1 MIAIFIV
8 RRFILFSSVTSKAG
22 LFSRPKT
29 SYNKASMKK
38 QSTAPPAY
46 RVPLR
51 QVFFYFLRV
60 GATAFGLTILQKLR
74 ADLIKKGWA
83 TREELDAGIALVQ
96 LYPGPVNFDFV
107 AYAGYLLHGISG
119 SVLANLA
126 FIAPPFLM
134 MLLLSWAYFSI
145 GSLPWV
151 STLFLGLSAIVVG
164 VLCNFILELA
174 EHALTSLLTVLILL
188 AAVLCQVLGVNP
200 ALIVLGGFALGAL
213 LLRRGAPVKSAMSGV
228 RLLPEKH
235 AWWKIAALS
244 AVLLTIILLSV
255 FIPGDISTMNL
266 LFLKTGSI
274 AFGNGATILPLLKND
289 VVETHR
295 WLTDQQFID
304 GIALGQVTPGPILIT
319 ATFIGYKVGGLLGAL
334 SGTVSIF
341 FPTFIMTLIALQLFT
356 AMQKTQFLHAGLKG
370 VLPVFVGL
378 LAVVTFQIARVS
390 LVSVPALLLAL
401 AAFAFNRYLKVDVIW
416 LFGGGL
422 LVWVALM
429 LLGIL

>member
-1 MIAIFIV
+1 M
-8 RRFILFSSVTSKAG
+8 
-22 LFSRPKT
+22 
-29 SYNKASMKK
+29 
-38 QSTAPPAY
+38 
-46 RVPLR
+46 
-51 QVFFYFLRV
+51 
-60 GATAFGLTILQKLR
+60 
-74 ADLIKKGWA
+74 
-83 TREELDAGIALVQ
+83 ALVQ

-107 AYAGYLLHGISG
+107 AYTGYLLHGVAG

-126 FIAPPFLM
+126 FLAPPFLM
-134 MLLLSWAYFSI
+134 MVLLSWAYFSI
-145 GSLPWV
+145 GNLPWV

-174 EHALTSLLTVLILL
+174 ENALTSLLTVLILL

-200 ALIVLGGFALGAL
+200 AFIVLGGFALGAL
-213 LLRRGAPVKSAMSGV
+213 LLRKGAPVSTAMSGV

-235 AWWKIAALS
+235 AWWKIGALCVILL
-244 AVLLTIILLSV
+244 AVILLSV
-255 FIPGDISTMNL
+255 FIPGELGKMNL

-289 VVETHR
+289 VVDMHH
-295 WLTDQQFID
+295 WLTQQQFID

-319 ATFIGYKVGGLLGAL
+319 AAFIGFKVGGLLGAL

-356 AMQKTQFLHAGLKG
+356 VLQKTQFLHAGLKG

-378 LAVVTFQIARVS
+378 LAVVTFQIAQVS

-401 AAFAFNRYLKVDVIW
+401 AAFAFNRYLKLDVIW

-429 LLGIL
+429 LLAIV